1 MFFDKIYCINLDS
14 RPDRWEESE
23 SEFNRIGWEVE
34 RFPGSTRS
42 FNHAQYECIKA
53 CKGYESSLILE
64 DDCEFKDMGHLP
76 DALSG
81 LPDGWDIV
89 FLGATLNSKHKEKVS
104 EHLYRYKD
112 GWATQAVGYS
122 EKMIDWLIEHFDPM
136 NGTIYDEWLRINVL
150 PYFKCYI
157 VKPMIVYQRPSF
169 SNIRNLFVDYTKGF
183 EDSEKL
189 FI

>member
-14 RPDRWEESE
+14 RPDRWEECE
-23 SEFNRIGWEVE
+23 DEFKRINWKVD

-53 CKGYESSLILE
+53 CVGFESSLILE
-64 DDCEFKDMGHLP
+64 DDCEFKDMAHLP
-76 DALSG
+76 DALSS
-81 LPDGWDIV
+81 LPNDWDIV
-89 FLGATLNSKHKEKVS
+89 SLGSTLLSKHKEKVNPN
-104 EHLYRYKD
+104 LYRYKD
-112 GWATQAVGYS
+112 GWATQAMGYS
-122 EKMIDWLIEHFDPM
+122 EKMINWLAENFDPM
-136 NGTIYDEWLRINVL
+136 NGIIYDEWLRINVL
-150 PYFKCYI
+150 PLFKCYI

-169 SNIRNLFVDYTKGF
+169 SDITRRFVDHTKGF